1 MTYCIYG
8 IAFFLITL
16 LIQYLLRN
24 YNNHGRKLTLWT
36 GTGCV
41 IIICIIGLLQA
52 DLNYYAAAIGF
63 AIADQIGIR
72 VGWHGNG

>member
-8 IAFFLITL
+8 IAFFLLTL

-24 YNNHGRKLTLWT
+24 YNNNDRRLTLWT
-36 GTGCV
+36 GTECI

-63 AIADQIGIR
+63 AFADKVGNR
-72 VGWHGNG
+72 VGWHRN